1 MAFKLCS
8 STIYLFPLQKIV
20 DHFLHYFPITEEG
33 GLLTS
38 KDSSPPDSLHTH
50 IVSAV
55 ALSCRETLL
64 SFTITD
70 GHTVHHQHNKYRHAY
85 ETVTCI
91 AVNFESLFLSNR
103 MLGYNVMVYT
113 FDRAQFIMPWCVLH
127 NLLWFSVQLFNSST
141 NSGCEGYKRWSDLPP
156 SFIPTLPYIYVFLFP
171 VHQFSP
177 LYRSL
182 FGLLYRMPEAEWLI
196 KNGRLSLTVLK
207 AENPGAGRPCAW
219 VQARPLFWVA
229 DAIFN

>member
-1 MAFKLCS
+1 MLSSAVSNRLGTEFVQGDIFLIRHVSRNEMAFKLCS

-113 FDRAQFIMPWCVLH
+113 FDRAQFIMP
-127 NLLWFSVQLFNSST
+127 
-141 NSGCEGYKRWSDLPP
+141 
-156 SFIPTLPYIYVFLFP
+156 
-171 VHQFSP
+171 
-177 LYRSL
+177 
-182 FGLLYRMPEAEWLI
+182 
-196 KNGRLSLTVLK
+196 
-207 AENPGAGRPCAW
+207 
-219 VQARPLFWVA
+219 
-229 DAIFN
+229 